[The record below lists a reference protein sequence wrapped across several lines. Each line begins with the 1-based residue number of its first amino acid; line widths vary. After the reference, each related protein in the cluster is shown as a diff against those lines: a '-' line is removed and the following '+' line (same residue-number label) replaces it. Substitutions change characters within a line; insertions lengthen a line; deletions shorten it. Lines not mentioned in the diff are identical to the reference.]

1 MSDVLGL
8 IPLSSL
14 SKPLACLGVPPAHRR
29 VYTTAAPI
37 FEHPFSRHNRV
48 PSSLHARAPRSD
60 GGGRSLTRHMS
71 VLHPRHAAAAASA
84 ALPFPNLLFPGFLA
98 RARRVC
104 PDATTQQASDHA
116 ISVLH
121 VRGLL
126 ARACNAHN
134 TTQQPFFFTSA
145 CSLPAPEAITTTRNN
160 RPSSRPRAPC
170 PRPRP
175 GRRRSCARRRHPAS
189 RATATGAQATPQKPR
204 RRRCRC
210 HRRLR
215 RGRRGKRPRRTR
227 RRLHPRPV
235 GRVEWVMVVVD
246 GKWVV
251 VVVGDCGQGWY
262 WYVLCDGSG
271 GGAADGGGFTSSAS

>member
-126 ARACNAHN
+126 ARARARDAAGAARDAA
-134 TTQQPFFFTSA
+134 T
-145 CSLPAPEAITTTRNN
+145 
-160 RPSSRPRAPC
+160 PRAA
-170 PRPRP
+170 RQ
-175 GRRRSCARRRHPAS
+175 RRARKRHPRSLA
-189 RATATGAQATPQKPR
+189 
-204 RRRCRC
+204 
-210 HRRLR
+210 
-215 RGRRGKRPRRTR
+215 
-227 RRLHPRPV
+227 
-235 GRVEWVMVVVD
+235 
-246 GKWVV
+246 
-251 VVVGDCGQGWY
+251 
-262 WYVLCDGSG
+262 
-271 GGAADGGGFTSSAS
+271 GGAAVAIGAFVGAVAEKGLVVLVVVFILVLWDGWSG